1 MQIQTFEV
9 VTIEKFLGADIALIS
24 FPMLVNCRNVALQ
37 LASGC
42 EVTWTLAA
50 LEWSFP

>member
-1 MQIQTFEV
+1 MQTFEV
-9 VTIEKFLGADIALIS
+9 VAIEKFLGTYIAFIS
-24 FPMLVNCRNVALQ
+24 FPVLVNRSNMALQ
-37 LASGC
+37 LASGG